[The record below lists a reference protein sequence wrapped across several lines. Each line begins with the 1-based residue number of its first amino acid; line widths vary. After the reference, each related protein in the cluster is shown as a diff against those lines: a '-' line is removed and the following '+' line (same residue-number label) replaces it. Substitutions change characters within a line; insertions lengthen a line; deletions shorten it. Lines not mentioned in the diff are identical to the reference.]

1 MTSSLTPPPHPAPSP
16 RHLPHTSQVFVT
28 LAGGLR
34 AEEDLEFASQMVQQL
49 NLILLT
55 TPEAIEL
62 RLLLK
67 QSTSNAE
74 GATLFQVLPSYHP

>member
-1 MTSSLTPPPHPAPSP
+1 M
-16 RHLPHTSQVFVT
+16 T

-34 AEEDLEFASQMVQQL
+34 SEEDLEFASQMVQQL

-55 TPEAIEL
+55 TPEAREL

-67 QSTSNAE
+67 QSTSSAE
-74 GATLFQVLPSYHP
+74 GASLFQVAVTDPMS